1 MSEKTL
7 KGQSILE
14 AQQFNKEILDDLF
27 LEADRMKTM
36 CDFLD
41 DGKVSDEDAQWC
53 KDVRNK
59 MAEKRI
65 ALLFYEPST
74 RTWSSFFVASENVGG
89 RVLPVPP
96 AKQFSSVVK
105 GETVKDTVAM
115 FCGYGV
121 DAIVMR
127 TDKEGMAKEADEAAR
142 TNGREVAI
150 INAGDGKGQ
159 HPTQSLLDL
168 YTIKRF
174 YENELKKN
182 IHGEKINIA
191 FVGDLANGRT
201 VRSLAYLLNKYQE
214 AGKLEFFFV
223 SPTVLKMKDD
233 IKEYLAGK
241 GVKYSE
247 HEKLIDVV
255 GKIDVCYMTRVQKER
270 LEGIQV
276 DYDFI
281 RQNCSITREV
291 AQKMKKE
298 SIVMHPLPRDPAF
311 GEIPEWFDS
320 DSRAKYIQQAQNGL
334 YVRMALLKKVLLG

>member
-1 MSEKTL
+1 MKSI

-14 AQQFNKEILDDLF
+14 SQQFDQEILDNLF
-27 LEADRMKTM
+27 TEADKMKTL

-41 DGKVSDEDAQWC
+41 DGKISKEETDWC
-53 KDVRNK
+53 KGVRSE

-74 RTWSSFFVASENVGG
+74 RTWSSFFVAAENVGG
-89 RVLPVPP
+89 RVMPIPP

-105 GETVKDTVAM
+105 GETVKDTIAM

-127 TDKEGMAKEADEAAR
+127 TDKEGMAREADEAAKAS
-142 TNGREVAI
+142 GRNVAI

-159 HPTQSLLDL
+159 HPTQALLDL

-174 YENELKKN
+174 FDSELEKN
-182 IHGEKINIA
+182 IHEEKINIA

-201 VRSLAYLLNKYQE
+201 VRSLAYLLNKYQDAE
-214 AGKLEFFFV
+214 KLEFFFV
-223 SPTVLKMKDD
+223 SPPVLKMRDD
-233 IKEYLAGK
+233 IKEYLEKK

-247 HEKLIDVV
+247 HEKLSDVA
-255 GKIDVCYMTRVQKER
+255 GKADVCYMTRVQKER

-281 RQNCSITREV
+281 RSNCSITKEV
-291 AQKMKKE
+291 VKKLKKDAV
-298 SIVMHPLPRDPAF
+298 VMHPLPRDPAF

-320 DSRAKYIQQAQNGL
+320 DPRAKYIQQAENGL